1 MSHLAYT
8 PFPRYLF
15 LAIMRKHDVIHKTGS
30 TYITNRTAVMGKP
43 NPRPSLTREKF
54 FFNLHARGQ
63 TETDRD
69 ALIIHFL
76 HRGAEL

>member
-1 MSHLAYT
+1 
-8 PFPRYLF
+8 
-15 LAIMRKHDVIHKTGS
+15 MRKHDVIHKTGS

-43 NPRPSLTREKF
+43 NPRPSLTRENF

-69 ALIIHFL
+69 AHHNNPLSAPRSRVISSVL
-76 HRGAEL
+76 L